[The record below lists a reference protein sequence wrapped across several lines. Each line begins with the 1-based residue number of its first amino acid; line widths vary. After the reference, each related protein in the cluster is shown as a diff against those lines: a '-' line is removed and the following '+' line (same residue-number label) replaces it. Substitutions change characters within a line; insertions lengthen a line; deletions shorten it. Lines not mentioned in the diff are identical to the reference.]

1 MQEVSGK
8 DALGEW
14 TGYND
19 RRVAVQGAVAMEVW
33 GKRLER
39 SEGISTKV
47 RTRQTSWRNGCFR
60 KSVRV
65 YSGSSRS

>member
-19 RRVAVQGAVAMEVW
+19 PRVAVQGAVAMEVW
-33 GKRLER
+33 
-39 SEGISTKV
+39 EG
-47 RTRQTSWRNGCFR
+47 GCW
-60 KSVRV
+60 K
-65 YSGSSRS
+65 GLNE